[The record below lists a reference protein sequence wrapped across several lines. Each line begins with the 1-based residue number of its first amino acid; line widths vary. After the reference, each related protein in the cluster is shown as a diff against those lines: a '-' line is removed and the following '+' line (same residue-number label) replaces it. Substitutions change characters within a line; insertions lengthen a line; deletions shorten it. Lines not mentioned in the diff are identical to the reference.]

1 MASISKVV
9 KCANELQQLQTQMR
23 TVMGATNPDLSQA
36 SALLDRQEALVA
48 LIQAEAKV
56 PRSTGAVAAR
66 A

>member
-23 TVMGATNPDLSQA
+23 ALMGGSAPDLGQA
-36 SALLDRQEALVA
+36 GALLDRQEALVA

-56 PRSTGAVAAR
+56 PRTVAAPAR
-66 A
+66 V